1 MNGLGA
7 ARGIG
12 LRGNLGRWTVESEI
26 WVLSLLFISKI
37 FCLFPLFPP
46 VLASPR
52 LKYLSNSRH
61 SQFTL
66 IPSTDGYT
74 DHVNSRVAS
83 YIIHDVW
90 AQNYVGPRD
99 SGRVGWWRVSICL
112 ARHVTRAATWEM
124 GDARIQLFDLI
135 GRQSGVGAGP
145 ACWLLVLPTVWP
157 TCLWV
162 EISFLSVSGRTVHLN
177 LRPSIM
183 WCHGLKF
190 YMLFEANLYL
200 EMKNFSKKIFGDE
213 AKA

>member
-83 YIIHDVW
+83 YIIPDVW
-90 AQNYVGPRD
+90 AQDCVGPCG
-99 SGRVGWWRVSICL
+99 SGRVAGDSWALPGSTCD
-112 ARHVTRAATWEM
+112 ACGGHM
-124 GDARIQLFDLI
+124 GDG
-135 GRQSGVGAGP
+135 GRADTALRSDWPAIRSRSGTR
-145 ACWLLVLPTVWP
+145 LLATSA
-157 TCLWV
+157 TYHMAH
-162 EISFLSVSGRTVHLN
+162 LSVSRNIIPLC
-177 LRPSIM
+177 L
-183 WCHGLKF
+183 W
-190 YMLFEANLYL
+190 
-200 EMKNFSKKIFGDE
+200 
-213 AKA
+213 